1 MSDPKAESD
10 AARRARNGRNI
21 AIALGLLAFVAIVFI
36 VTITH
41 LAGNVAAPHR
51 F

>member
-1 MSDPKAESD
+1 MSDPNDESD

-21 AIALGLLAFVAIVFI
+21 AIALGLIAFVVIIFL
-36 VTITH
+36 VTITR
-41 LAGNVAAPHR
+41 LAGNVATPHR